1 MLFAIIFVISFL
13 LVFYIYNNINHKKY
27 SQNQRLNLKSPK
39 LSLGISSL
47 FIICIS
53 SIIYYKIGSPFIDMN
68 ELNSSKLKLIE
79 SKNQKD
85 IVFNQDL
92 KKLNELLLKS
102 KVDPS
107 NLNVLLNLASTA
119 SRLNKN
125 DLEIS
130 SLNKILSIKNTPKL
144 KSLLAQAIV
153 RKADGQVTSKA
164 QKLINE
170 ALIGNPLD
178 PGANFLYGLAQSQI
192 GNEEEALK
200 IWFKLYKIT
209 KDSDTWKD
217 DLETNIR
224 SAAKNLGISNKVLQ
238 DKFKTS
244 LDFKNSITQNILNL
258 NEETQKIKINQMVDQ
273 LAKRL
278 TKSENDLNGWLKL
291 YRSYK
296 VLNDKEKAINAIKVA
311 VEISPD
317 EVSLKQMLLKE
328 LLPPSVKP
336 NFTSEVKNLINEIL
350 IYDSNNIDALF
361 FQGLNAFTEGNKKI
375 ATESWRKVLSQL
387 PKDSPMKLELL
398 KKLKSIKD

>member
-27 SQNQRLNLKSPK
+27 SQNQRLKLKSPK